1 MDKIIVIGGGIAGLA
16 AGIYARKEGFECEIY
31 ERHNIVGGQCT
42 GWNRNG
48 FHIDNCVHWMTGTS
62 PEKEIYKVWEDVG
75 ALGDGI
81 EIIQH
86 DKFLTVEQDGKKLHV
101 WKDVNRLEKEL
112 LAFAPEDSKEIKH
125 FCKMLRAFSHMEVPA
140 LKPKEQMGFMGN
152 MRYVK
157 KILPVL
163 PYAAKYNS
171 VPITEYIK
179 RFKNKMV
186 QDLILSYLPSSFNTV
201 GILYMYGT
209 FLSGNGALPK
219 GGSIGIAT
227 RMRKKFLSLGGTIL
241 TNKTITQITEKEGKI
256 TSALCSD
263 GQEIAGNHFIFAC
276 DSDTTYQIVGKQ
288 HMDEFF
294 AKRYSDS
301 DTYPTFSSFNV
312 YLSCDKKAEEL
323 TNMVLFKCKPIDI
336 LGGMHDTIAI
346 KSFDYEPT
354 FAPEGKSVLQIMI
367 LQDEKD
373 YDNWET
379 LHKTKDEYNKA
390 KQQIAETIIER
401 IYAQYPSLQGSLQ
414 VIEVVTPYSYN
425 KLLGT
430 YKGAYMSFITTHKTK
445 REVHSGRIQ
454 GLSNAYIAG
463 QWTLPPGGLPNA
475 VVSGKFAIQR
485 IIQDLQK

>member
-16 AGIYARKEGFECEIY
+16 AGIYAKMNGFDCEIY
-31 ERHNIVGGQCT
+31 ERHSIVGGQCT

-62 PEKEIYKVWEDVG
+62 PQKEIYEVWKDVG
-75 ALGDGI
+75 ALGDDI

-86 DKFLTVEQDGKKLHV
+86 DKFLTIEQDGKQLHV
-101 WKDVNRLEKEL
+101 WKDVNKLEKEL
-112 LAFAPEDSKEIKH
+112 LEFAPEDSKEIKH

-140 LKPKEQMGFMGN
+140 IKPKEQMGFWDN

-219 GGSIGIAT
+219 GGSIGIAA
-227 RMRKKFLSLGGTIL
+227 RMRKKFLSLGGTIF
-241 TNKTITQITEKEGKI
+241 TNKTITNISEENGKI
-256 TSALCSD
+256 TAAFCSD
-263 GQEIAGNHFIFAC
+263 GQTITGDHFVFAC
-276 DSDTTYQIVGKQ
+276 DADVTYNIVGKH

-294 AKRYSDS
+294 SKRYIDPE
-301 DTYPTFSSFNV
+301 TYPTFSSFNV
-312 YLSCDKKAEEL
+312 YLSCDKKVEEL
-323 TNMVLFKCKPIDI
+323 SNMVLFKCEPFDI
-336 LGGMHDTIAI
+336 LGSKQDTIAI
-346 KSFDYEPT
+346 KSFDYEPS
-354 FAPEGKSVLQIMI
+354 FAPEGKSILQIMI

-373 YDNWET
+373 YDLWEK
-379 LHKTKDEYNKA
+379 LHTDETSYVETKQN
-390 KQQIAETIIER
+390 IANQIIER
-401 IYAQYPSLQGSLQ
+401 IYTHYPQLQGLLH
-414 VIEVVTPYSYN
+414 IEEVVTPYSYT

-475 VVSGKFAIQR
+475 VISGKFAIQR
-485 IIQDLQK
+485 IVKNK